1 MTKLQQRV
9 KHFMSAV
16 GQNTPDQPTVP
27 DNLTRVL
34 RVSLL
39 LEEAFEFAEASGIE
53 ITLKDDIKPIS
64 IEDLNYN
71 IVGEVDMVEVADAC
85 SDVAVINAGNFIA
98 YGFDGEPLM
107 EEVCDSNDSKIDGGY
122 RREDGKW
129 IKPSTYRPA
138 NLAPL
143 VEQQTKK

>member
-1 MTKLQQRV
+1 MTPFQKRV
-9 KHFMSAV
+9 KNFMIAV
-16 GQNTPDQPTVP
+16 GQDTPDKPSTP

-39 LEEAFEFAEASGIE
+39 LEEALEFAEASGIE
-53 ITLKDDIKPIS
+53 ITLKDDIKPIT
-64 IEDLNYN
+64 IDDLNYN
-71 IVGEVDMVEVADAC
+71 IIGDVDMVEVADAC

-98 YGFDGEPLM
+98 YGLDGEPLM
-107 EEVCDSNDSKIDGGY
+107 NEVCDSNDSKIDGGY

-129 IKPSTYRPA
+129 IKPNTYRPA

-143 VEQQTKK
+143 VELQSKQ